1 MDGATSP
8 ADDTIGHRATLHRIA
23 SGDPHRMDDCHPIV
37 WLGQEPAHDLRLTGG
52 KGAALSRLA
61 GSYSVPAGFC
71 ITAPA
76 LASLAPHDTLSAP
89 LLSSLAAAY
98 DSLRDGT
105 GDGTG
110 DAVAVRSSAVDE
122 DGHTCSFAGLHETY
136 LNVRGLERLADA
148 VIRCIASGRSERARS
163 YRSDH
168 GLPPHAQ
175 IAVVVQRLIQ
185 ADVAAVAFSAD
196 PVTGDRTRIV
206 INASWGLGESIVG
219 GTVTPDVYCLD
230 ARSGAVTGY
239 TPGAKERMT
248 ITAEE
253 GTIEVDVPGFL
264 RREPPLTDEQAA
276 RIAAMV
282 RSLERTTGFPVD
294 VECALRDDELWLLQC
309 RPITTLAAV
318 TAGGPGMHGE

>member
-1 MDGATSP
+1 
-8 ADDTIGHRATLHRIA
+8 
-23 SGDPHRMDDCHPIV
+23 MDDGHPIV
-37 WLGQEPAHDLRLTGG
+37 WLGREPAHDPRLSGG

-61 GSYSVPAGFC
+61 GSFSVPAGFC

-76 LASLAPHDTLSAP
+76 LASLAPHDTLPAP
-89 LLSSLAAAY
+89 LLSALAAAY
-98 DSLRDGT
+98 DSLR
-105 GDGTG
+105 DGTG

-122 DGHTCSFAGLHETY
+122 DGHACSFAGLHETC
-136 LNVRGLERLADA
+136 LNVRGLDRLADA
-148 VIRCIASGRSERARS
+148 VVRCIASGRSERARS
-163 YRSDH
+163 YRRDH
-168 GLPPHAQ
+168 GLPPHAP
-175 IAVVVQRLIQ
+175 IAVVVQRMIQ

-219 GTVTPDVYCLD
+219 GTVTPDVYSLD

-248 ITAEE
+248 IVAEE

-264 RREPPLTDEQAA
+264 RRERPLTDEQAV
-276 RIAAMV
+276 RIATMV
-282 RSLERTTGFPVD
+282 SSLERTAGFPVD

-318 TAGGPGMHGE
+318 TAGGPEMHGG